1 VLCSG
6 RACSVPRMTQDGND
20 GGFWIGGEGRTA
32 SGVEID
38 DPDLYN
44 YFDVSDEI
52 ASLASQHLWAQGKR
66 ARGGAHTRSWMRL
79 QLHSALPTVAAGLL
93 ALTPPCNGLQ

>member
-1 VLCSG
+1 MLCSG
-6 RACSVPRMTQDGND
+6 TACSVHRMAQDGGD
-20 GGFWIGGEGRTA
+20 GGVWIGGEGRTA

-38 DPDLYN
+38 DPDLYD
-44 YFDVSDEI
+44 YYDVSDEI

-66 ARGGAHTRSWMRL
+66 ARGGAHTRSWMLVQL
-79 QLHSALPTVAAGLL
+79 QSSLPSVAAGLL